1 MHKSQDRQGA
11 RDQGTSVH
19 TSAGDVGGRMIA
31 RRSVVLALGAGV
43 LTAPRLVLAQQRPV
57 EIVRIGFL
65 GVGAASPAFADRLDA
80 FRSGL
85 ADLGYIEGKNIVIEY
100 RWAEGKYDRLDAL
113 AQELVQSKVAVIVS
127 HTGLGVRAAMRA
139 TKTIPIV
146 IAATGDAVESGLV
159 ASLARPG
166 GNVTGL
172 SFLGPEVVSKRIEL
186 LREALPQ
193 VRRIGIL
200 VNSTSPESA
209 MQVEK
214 MAAYALALKLE
225 LPRFGV
231 KAREEFAG
239 AFAAMGNGR
248 IDAVVVTDEPVMT
261 INIKTIADLAAKHKL
276 PVIGAEALAGAG
288 GLMGYGSN
296 FADMFRRSATFVDK
310 ILKGAKP
317 GDLAVEQPTKFD
329 FLVNAKTA
337 QALGLKLPQS
347 ILLRA
352 DRVID

>member
-1 MHKSQDRQGA
+1 MNP
-11 RDQGTSVH
+11 
-19 TSAGDVGGRMIA
+19 
-31 RRSVVLALGAGV
+31 RRTIVIGFGAGA
-43 LTAPRLVLAQQRPV
+43 LNAHLSLFAQQPLV
-57 EIVRIGFL
+57 KVTRIGFL
-65 GVGAASPAFADRLDA
+65 GVGSASPDFADRLGA
-80 FRSGL
+80 LRSGL
-85 ADLGYIEGKNIVIEY
+85 ADLGYIEGKNLVIEY
-100 RWAEGKYDRLDAL
+100 RWAEGKYERLDAL
-113 AQELVQSKVAVIVS
+113 AQELVRSNVAVIVS

-172 SFLGPEVVSKRIEL
+172 SFFGPEVVSKRIEL
-186 LREALPQ
+186 LREVLPQ
-193 VRRIGIL
+193 IRRVGIL
-200 VNSTSPESA
+200 VNPTSPESA

-214 MAAYALALKLE
+214 MAAYARALTLE

-231 KAREEFAG
+231 KAREEFAS
-239 AFAAMGNGR
+239 AFAAMGKDR

-261 INIKTIADLAAKHKL
+261 FNITTIADLAVKHKL
-276 PVIGAEALAGAG
+276 PAIGAVALAGAG
-288 GLMGYGSN
+288 GLMGYGTN
-296 FADMFRRSATFVDK
+296 LTDMFRRSATYVDK

-317 GDLAVEQPTKFD
+317 GDLAVEQPTNFD

-337 QALGLKLPQS
+337 KALGIKLPQS

-352 DRVID
+352 DRVIE